1 MFIQHIFLERSSS
14 AKYVLGHRDAV
25 VSKSQILQLTCSQQE
40 GRYTSLSKGKAS
52 TERMRTRAGEGLL
65 PCGGGTSGCSR
76 PRAQGQSWGESRGKL
91 QGLTAPQQWGLS
103 VLKQQEAAGVKVK
116 GPELWNI
123 CLS

>member
-1 MFIQHIFLERSSS
+1 MQSTGGQIHISLQGKGEHRKDANQSRGGTASLRRGNLRVQQAQS
-14 AKYVLGHRDAV
+14 AGAVLG
-25 VSKSQILQLTCSQQE
+25 
-40 GRYTSLSKGKAS
+40 
-52 TERMRTRAGEGLL
+52 GE
-65 PCGGGTSGCSR
+65 
-76 PRAQGQSWGESRGKL
+76 QGKL